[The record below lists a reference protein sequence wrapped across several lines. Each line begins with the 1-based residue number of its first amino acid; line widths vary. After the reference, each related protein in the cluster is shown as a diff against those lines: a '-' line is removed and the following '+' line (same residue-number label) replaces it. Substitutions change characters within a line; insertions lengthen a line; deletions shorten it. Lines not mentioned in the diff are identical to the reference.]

1 MWIIVYVDWLFDD
14 LDVLDWFEQVKIMQC
29 NWIGCLMG
37 VVVLF
42 LVRVVSDD
50 GFEVDI
56 EVFIMWFDILFGV
69 MYLVLVFEYDLV
81 DELVVVFWLVGVNF
95 LWIYGGGI
103 FGEVIVV
110 YWCVIVVKLDFEC
123 QESREKI
130 GVFLGSY
137 VINLVNGELVLIFI
151 VDYVLVGYGIGV
163 IMVVLGYDQWDWD
176 FVWVFGLLIVEVIVG
191 GNILEF
197 VYIGDGILVNLD
209 YFNGMSVL
217 VVKWVIVDWLEFV
230 GCGWV

>member
-1 MWIIVYVDWLFDD
+1 M
-14 LDVLDWFEQVKIMQC
+14 
-29 NWIGCLMG
+29 
-37 VVVLF
+37 
-42 LVRVVSDD
+42 VRVVSDD

-123 QESREKI
+123 
-130 GVFLGSY
+130 
-137 VINLVNGELVLIFI
+137 
-151 VDYVLVGYGIGV
+151 
-163 IMVVLGYDQWDWD
+163 
-176 FVWVFGLLIVEVIVG
+176 
-191 GNILEF
+191 
-197 VYIGDGILVNLD
+197 
-209 YFNGMSVL
+209 
-217 VVKWVIVDWLEFV
+217 
-230 GCGWV
+230 